1 VSSYNVN
8 SPVLFLVFNRLNTTI
23 KVFDAIREVK
33 PSRLYISS
41 DGPRLKNDSDV
52 SEINAVRDYVLANI
66 DWDCEVKTLFRESNL
81 GCKDAVSSGISWFF
95 ENEDE
100 GIILED
106 DCLPNQSFFRF
117 CDSLLNKY
125 RLDERVRHIS
135 GVNFIGNDIVT
146 ESSYYFSRFTH
157 VWGWA
162 SWKRVWKD
170 YDKNLDLLDRFLNS
184 GNLWNIYPDKRIIEL
199 ISKEL
204 IRVRTGELNTWDFQY
219 LFLNLIQNGLTIIP
233 CKSLVENIG
242 FGVGATHDH
251 TDGIKM
257 HQAEELSGELIH
269 PDFLVPQ
276 IRFDIDSIVSINNL
290 SIGSKL
296 KYKISSYYNKLG

>member
-1 VSSYNVN
+1 MSSYNVN
-8 SPVLFLVFNRLNTTI
+8 SPVLFLVFNRPNTTI

-41 DGPRLKNDSDV
+41 DGPRPKNDSDI
-52 SEINAVRDYVLANI
+52 SEINAVRDYVLAHI
-66 DWDCEVKTLFRESNL
+66 DWECEVKTLFRESNL

-117 CDSLLNKY
+117 CDSLLDKY
-125 RLDERVRHIS
+125 RHDERVRHIS
-135 GVNFIGNDIVT
+135 GVNFIGNDVVT

-170 YDKNLDLLDRFLNS
+170 YDKNLELLERFLRS
-184 GNLWNIYPDKRIIEL
+184 DNLWNIYPDKRIIEL
-199 ISKEL
+199 IKKEL
-204 IRVRTGELNTWDFQY
+204 MRVKNGELNTWDFQY

-242 FGVGATHDH
+242 FGAGATHDYSH
-251 TDGIKM
+251 GIKL
-257 HQAEELSGELIH
+257 HQAEEISGELIH

-276 IRFDIDSIVSINNL
+276 TRFDIDSIIRINNL

-296 KYKISSYYNKLG
+296 KYKISSFYNKLE

>member
-1 VSSYNVN
+1 MSSYNVN
-8 SPVLFLVFNRLNTTI
+8 SPVLFLVFNRPNTTI

-41 DGPRLKNDSDV
+41 DGPRPKNDSDI

-66 DWDCEVKTLFRESNL
+66 DWNCEVKTLFRESNL

-117 CDSLLNKY
+117 CDSLLDKY
-125 RLDERVRHIS
+125 RHDERVRHIS
-135 GVNFIGNDIVT
+135 GVNFIGNDVVT

-170 YDKNLDLLDRFLNS
+170 YDKNLELLERFLRS
-184 GNLWNIYPDKRIIEL
+184 DNLWNIYPDKRMIEL
-199 ISKEL
+199 IKKEL
-204 IRVRTGELNTWDFQY
+204 MRVKNGELNTWDFQY

-242 FGVGATHDH
+242 FGAGATHDYSH
-251 TDGIKM
+251 GIKLQ
-257 HQAEELSGELIH
+257 QAEEISGELIH

-276 IRFDIDSIVSINNL
+276 TRFDIDSIIRINNL

-296 KYKISSYYNKLG
+296 KYKISSFYNKLE

>member
-8 SPVLFLVFNRLNTTI
+8 SPVLFLVFNRPNTTI

-41 DGPRLKNDSDV
+41 DGPRPKNDSDI

-66 DWDCEVKTLFRESNL
+66 DWNCEVKTLFRESNL

-117 CDSLLNKY
+117 CDSLLDKY
-125 RLDERVRHIS
+125 RHDERVRHIS
-135 GVNFIGNDIVT
+135 GVNFIGNDVVT

-170 YDKNLDLLDRFLNS
+170 YDKNLELLERFLRS
-184 GNLWNIYPDKRIIEL
+184 DNLWNIYPDKRMIEL
-199 ISKEL
+199 IKKEL
-204 IRVRTGELNTWDFQY
+204 MRVKNGELNTWDFQY

-242 FGVGATHDH
+242 FGAGATHDYSH
-251 TDGIKM
+251 GIKLQ
-257 HQAEELSGELIH
+257 QAEEISGELIH

-276 IRFDIDSIVSINNL
+276 TRFDIDSIIRINNL

-296 KYKISSYYNKLG
+296 KYKISSFYNKLE